1 MRQSLVITL
10 LVAVAGVALA
20 VLATALWLDPPG
32 PPLASAEWSLS
43 RFTPNAD
50 GVTDVTRLRYTLR
63 RPAQVSIQF
72 VDSAGQRYL
81 FREARPRAAGESV
94 VDFSGIV
101 QAFVRPGE
109 ALSGTVLARVL
120 PNGPYTW
127 EVTAR
132 DATGQQNTLTG
143 TLTVAE
149 ADTTL
154 PDLLNLTVSPAVFTP
169 NQDGVNDRV
178 QINVYLAKDV
188 AEDGLQLALVGPDGT
203 TLPIAEKP
211 GAIRLGERG
220 LHAYDFDGG
229 IDQGENP
236 PPDGVY
242 TVRATATDRLG
253 QRVQVTQTLTIERG
267 GLPRAEI
274 YLGAVDYSAS
284 TLVQGQTLFFT
295 LTVYNYGTAPIRTS
309 GPEAGYIYTSMRENF
324 NTVGAYEQS
333 GVFRVGVMCQTCK
346 SDYPWRWAL
355 GSAETLTK
363 VEEDGGTFFYVLPGQ
378 RVVVTG
384 GVTLDEIVPS
394 RNPQAF
400 WVGLIHEDVAI
411 AAINNRVAPTNIFI
425 AEP

>member
-1 MRQSLVITL
+1 MRSSMVLTL
-10 LVAVAGVALA
+10 LVAVLGVALA
-20 VLATALWLDPPG
+20 VTVTALALDPPG
-32 PPLASAEWSLS
+32 PPLVSATWSLT

-63 RPAQVSIQF
+63 RPAQVSIAF
-72 VDSAGQRYL
+72 VAVTGERYL
-81 FREARPRAAGESV
+81 FREARPRPAGESV

-101 QAFVRPGE
+101 QPFVRPGE
-109 ALSGTVLARVL
+109 TVAGTVLARVL
-120 PNGPYTW
+120 PDGAYTW

-132 DATGQQNTLTG
+132 DASGQQNTLTG

-154 PDLLNLTVSPAVFTP
+154 PDLLNLTVSPPVFTP

-178 QINVYLAKDV
+178 QINVYLTKDV
-188 AEDGLQLALVGPDGT
+188 AEDGLQMALVGADGS

-253 QRVQVTQTLTIERG
+253 QRVQVTQTLTIARG

-284 TLVQGQTLFFT
+284 TLIKGQTLFFT

-309 GPEAGYIYTSMRENF
+309 GPPAGYVYTSMRENF

-333 GVFRVGVMCQTCK
+333 GAFRVGLMCQTCK

-363 VEEDGGTFFYVLPGQ
+363 VEEDGDTFFYVMPGQ

-384 GVTLDEIVPS
+384 GVTLDERVPS
-394 RNPQAF
+394 RNPQYF